1 MMVINNSISTLSFRP
16 LVSFNGLPVVFEIE
30 NKSTKVKVSSTVT
43 PVIVGTRVTL
53 TMPNITTLNLQEMNE
68 VNIRVKQG
76 NVLLFEYL
84 AYYITGSTN
93 EYREWKVWDNTA
105 LNSKE
110 WISL

>member
-1 MMVINNSISTLSFRP
+1 MVINNLISTISFRP
-16 LVSFNGLPVVFEIE
+16 LVSFNGLPVTLEIE
-30 NKSTKVKVSSTVT
+30 NKATKIKVSSTVT

-84 AYYITGSTN
+84 AYYIEGSTN
-93 EYREWKVWDNTA
+93 EYREWKQWDSTA

>member
-1 MMVINNSISTLSFRP
+1 MVINNLISTISFRP
-16 LVSFNGLPVVFEIE
+16 LVSFNGLPVSLEIE
-30 NKSTKVKVSSTVT
+30 NKSTKIKVSATVT
-43 PVIVGTRVTL
+43 PTIVGTKVTL
-53 TMPNITTLNLQEMNE
+53 TLPNITTLNLQEMNE

-93 EYREWKVWDNTA
+93 EYREWKQWDSTT

-110 WISL
+110 WVTL